1 MRSFSYLSYPIVSN
15 GISSLF
21 PKWSYITMHSVY
33 ELITYQRKRN
43 HQVIAI
49 LSVFFIILF
58 VLSLCAGEIWFWPD
72 QWLSDSARL
81 FIWQLRLPR
90 ALAVM
95 AVGASLAV
103 SGAIMQALFENPLAE
118 PGLLGVS
125 NGAGVVVVCLILA
138 FHGIAPLW
146 LLSVG
151 AVLGALFMTAILLGF
166 SRRHQVTNTRLLLI
180 GVAFGVIFGAMMT
193 WMVYFSTNLD
203 LRQLM
208 YWMMGSFS
216 GIDWRQKWL
225 VIALFPAILWL
236 SRKGNILNYLSL
248 GELQARQLGI
258 SHHKWRNLFVSV
270 VGLLVGLSV
279 ALAGAI
285 SFIGLVIPH
294 ILRLIGLT
302 DHKAL
307 LPASALAGSCGLL
320 LADLFSRL
328 SLSHAEVPIGVVTVT
343 LGAPVFIW
351 LLLRAH
357 HY

>member
-1 MRSFSYLSYPIVSN
+1 MLPKHHLPTYSVS
-15 GISSLF
+15 
-21 PKWSYITMHSVY
+21 
-33 ELITYQRKRN
+33 ELITRQKKRDYR
-43 HQVIAI
+43 VIALLFI
-49 LSVFFIILF
+49 LSTILF
-58 VLSLCAGEIWFWPD
+58 ILSLSAGEIWFWPT
-72 QWLSDSARL
+72 QWLSDSAQL

-90 ALAVM
+90 ALAVFT
-95 AVGASLAV
+95 VGASLAV
-103 SGAIMQALFENPLAE
+103 SGAVMQALFENPLAE

-125 NGAGVVVVCLILA
+125 NGAGVVVVFLILI

-166 SRRHQVTNTRLLLI
+166 AKRHQVTNARLLLI
-180 GVAFGVIFGAMMT
+180 GVAFGVVFGAVMT
-193 WMVYFSTNLD
+193 WMVYFSTSLD

-216 GIDWRQKWL
+216 GIDWRQIWL
-225 VIALFPAILWL
+225 VVALCPLILWL
-236 SRKGNILNYLSL
+236 SGTGKTLNYLSL
-248 GELQARQLGI
+248 GELQAQQLGI
-258 SHHKWRNLFVSV
+258 SHHKWRNLFVSA

-294 ILRLIGLT
+294 ILRLTGLT
-302 DHKAL
+302 DHKTL
-307 LPASALAGSCGLL
+307 LPACTLAGGSCLL

-328 SLSHAEVPIGVVTVT
+328 SLSHAEIPIGVVTAT

-351 LLLRAH
+351 LLLKTSRI
-357 HY
+357 

>member
-1 MRSFSYLSYPIVSN
+1 MLSKYRLPIYSVSE
-15 GISSLF
+15 LLTRQ
-21 PKWSYITMHSVY
+21 KKRDYRVIT
-33 ELITYQRKRN
+33 LLL
-43 HQVIAI
+43 I
-49 LSVFFIILF
+49 LSIGLFI
-58 VLSLCAGEIWFWPD
+58 LSLSAGEIWFWPT
-72 QWLSDSARL
+72 QWLSDSAQL

-90 ALAVM
+90 ALAVFV
-95 AVGASLAV
+95 VGASLAV
-103 SGAIMQALFENPLAE
+103 SGAVMQALFENPLAE

-125 NGAGVVVVCLILA
+125 NGAGVVVVFLILI

-146 LLSVG
+146 LLSAG

-166 SRRHQVTNTRLLLI
+166 AKKHQMTNARLLLI
-180 GVAFGVIFGAMMT
+180 GVAFGVVFGAVMT
-193 WMVYFSTNLD
+193 WMVYFSTSLD

-216 GIDWRQKWL
+216 GIDWRQIWL
-225 VIALFPAILWL
+225 VIALCPLILWL
-236 SRKGNILNYLSL
+236 SRTGKTLNYLSL
-248 GELQARQLGI
+248 GELQAQQLGI
-258 SHHKWRNLFVSV
+258 SHHKWRNLFVSA

-302 DHKAL
+302 DHKTL
-307 LPASALAGSCGLL
+307 LPACTLAGGSCLL

-328 SLSHAEVPIGVVTVT
+328 SLSHAEIPIGVVTAT

-351 LLLRAH
+351 LLLKAPRI
-357 HY
+357 

>member
-1 MRSFSYLSYPIVSN
+1 MRSFFHLSYSVACN
-15 GISSLF
+15 GWLSLF
-21 PKWSYITMHSVY
+21 LKWFHITMNSVY
-33 ELITYQRKRN
+33 ELITFQRRRN
-43 HQVIAI
+43 YKIVAI
-49 LSVFFIILF
+49 LSVLLSILF
-58 VLSLCAGEIWFWPD
+58 ILSLCAGEIWFWPD
-72 QWLSDSARL
+72 EWLSDSAQL

-90 ALAVM
+90 AIAVM
-95 AVGASLAV
+95 IVGASLAV

-118 PGLLGVS
+118 PGLLGIS
-125 NGAGVVVVCLILA
+125 NGAGVVIVFLILA
-138 FHGIAPLW
+138 FHGMAPLW
-146 LLSVG
+146 LLSIG
-151 AVLGALFMTAILLGF
+151 AVFGALCMTAILLGF

-193 WMVYFSTNLD
+193 WMVYFSTSLD

-225 VIALFPAILWL
+225 VIALLPAILWL
-236 SRKGNILNYLSL
+236 SRKGSILNYLSL

-258 SHHKWRNLFVSV
+258 SHHKWRNLFVAV
-270 VGLLVGLSV
+270 IGLLVGLSV

-294 ILRLIGLT
+294 ILRLIGVT
-302 DHKAL
+302 DHKIL
-307 LPASALAGSCGLL
+307 LPASALAGGCGLL

-343 LGAPVFIW
+343 LGAPIFIW
-351 LLLRAH
+351 LLLKTR

>member
-1 MRSFSYLSYPIVSN
+1 MLSKHRLPIYSVS
-15 GISSLF
+15 
-21 PKWSYITMHSVY
+21 
-33 ELITYQRKRN
+33 ELLTRQKKRDYR
-43 HQVIAI
+43 VIALLLI
-49 LSVFFIILF
+49 LSVGLFI
-58 VLSLCAGEIWFWPD
+58 LSLSAGEIWFWPT
-72 QWLSDSARL
+72 QWLSDSAQL

-90 ALAVM
+90 ALAVFV
-95 AVGASLAV
+95 VGASLAV
-103 SGAIMQALFENPLAE
+103 SGAVMQALFENPLAE

-125 NGAGVVVVCLILA
+125 NGAGVVVVFLILI

-146 LLSVG
+146 LLSAG

-166 SRRHQVTNTRLLLI
+166 AKKHQMTNARLLLI
-180 GVAFGVIFGAMMT
+180 GVAFGVVFGAVMT
-193 WMVYFSTNLD
+193 WMVYFSTSLD

-216 GIDWRQKWL
+216 GIDWRQIWL
-225 VIALFPAILWL
+225 VIALCPLILWL
-236 SRKGNILNYLSL
+236 SRTGKTLNYLSL
-248 GELQARQLGI
+248 GELQAQQLGI
-258 SHHKWRNLFVSV
+258 SHHNWRNLFVTA

-302 DHKAL
+302 DHKTL
-307 LPASALAGSCGLL
+307 LPACTLAGGSCLL

-328 SLSHAEVPIGVVTVT
+328 SLSHAEIPIGVVTAT

-351 LLLRAH
+351 LLLKAPRI
-357 HY
+357 

>member
-1 MRSFSYLSYPIVSN
+1 MLSKYRLPIYSVS
-15 GISSLF
+15 
-21 PKWSYITMHSVY
+21 
-33 ELITYQRKRN
+33 ELLTRQKKRDYR
-43 HQVIAI
+43 VIALLLI
-49 LSVFFIILF
+49 LSIGLFI
-58 VLSLCAGEIWFWPD
+58 LSLSAGEIWFWPT
-72 QWLSDSARL
+72 QWLSDSAQL

-90 ALAVM
+90 ALAVFV
-95 AVGASLAV
+95 VGASLAV
-103 SGAIMQALFENPLAE
+103 SGAVMQALFENPLAE

-125 NGAGVVVVCLILA
+125 NGAGVVVVFLILI

-146 LLSVG
+146 LLSAG

-166 SRRHQVTNTRLLLI
+166 AKKHQMTNARLLLI
-180 GVAFGVIFGAMMT
+180 GVAFGVVFGAVMT
-193 WMVYFSTNLD
+193 WMVYFSTSLD

-216 GIDWRQKWL
+216 GIDWRQIWL
-225 VIALFPAILWL
+225 VIALCPLILWL
-236 SRKGNILNYLSL
+236 SRTGKTLNYLSL
-248 GELQARQLGI
+248 GELQAQQLGI
-258 SHHKWRNLFVSV
+258 SHHKWRNLFVSA

-302 DHKAL
+302 DHKTL
-307 LPASALAGSCGLL
+307 LPACTLAGGSCLL

-328 SLSHAEVPIGVVTVT
+328 SLSHAEIPIGVVTAT

-351 LLLRAH
+351 LLLKAPRI
-357 HY
+357 

>member
-1 MRSFSYLSYPIVSN
+1 MASHMR
-15 GISSLF
+15 
-21 PKWSYITMHSVY
+21 SVY

-43 HQVIAI
+43 HRVMVA
-49 LSVFFIILF
+49 LSVLFVILF
-58 VLSLCAGEIWFWPD
+58 ILSLCAGEIWFWPD
-72 QWLSDSARL
+72 QWLSEPARL

-90 ALAVM
+90 AIAVM
-95 AVGASLAV
+95 VVGASLAL

-118 PGLLGVS
+118 PGLLGIS
-125 NGAGVVVVCLILA
+125 NGAGVVVVCLILI

-151 AVLGALFMTAILLGF
+151 AVFGAFFMTAILLGF
-166 SRRHQVTNTRLLLI
+166 SRKHQVTNTRLLLI
-180 GVAFGVIFGAMMT
+180 GVAFGVIFGALMT
-193 WMVYFSTNLD
+193 WMVYFSTSLD

-216 GIDWRQKWL
+216 GVDWRQKWL
-225 VIALFPAILWL
+225 IVALFPVILWL
-236 SRKGNILNYLSL
+236 SSKGNILNYLSL
-248 GELQARQLGI
+248 GELQARQLGVP
-258 SHHKWRNLFVSV
+258 HHKWRNVFVSV
-270 VGLLVGLSV
+270 IGLLVGLSV

-307 LPASALAGSCGLL
+307 LPASALAGGSGLL
-320 LADLFSRL
+320 LADLVSRL

-343 LGAPVFIW
+343 LGSPVFIW
-351 LLLRAH
+351 LLLRTR

>member
-1 MRSFSYLSYPIVSN
+1 MLSKHRLPIYSVS
-15 GISSLF
+15 
-21 PKWSYITMHSVY
+21 
-33 ELITYQRKRN
+33 ELLIRQKKRDYR
-43 HQVIAI
+43 VIALLLI
-49 LSVFFIILF
+49 LSIGLFI
-58 VLSLCAGEIWFWPD
+58 LSLSAGEIWFWPT
-72 QWLSDSARL
+72 QWLSDSAQL

-90 ALAVM
+90 ALAVFV
-95 AVGASLAV
+95 VGASLAV
-103 SGAIMQALFENPLAE
+103 SGAVMQALFENPLAE

-125 NGAGVVVVCLILA
+125 NGAGVVVVFLILI

-146 LLSVG
+146 LLSAG

-166 SRRHQVTNTRLLLI
+166 AKKHQMTNARLLLI
-180 GVAFGVIFGAMMT
+180 GVAFGVVFGAVMT
-193 WMVYFSTNLD
+193 WMVYFSTSLD

-216 GIDWRQKWL
+216 GIDWRQIWL
-225 VIALFPAILWL
+225 VIALCPLILWL
-236 SRKGNILNYLSL
+236 SRTGKTLNYLSL
-248 GELQARQLGI
+248 GELQAQQLGI
-258 SHHKWRNLFVSV
+258 SHYKWRNLFVSA

-302 DHKAL
+302 DHKTL
-307 LPASALAGSCGLL
+307 LPACTLAGGSCLL

-328 SLSHAEVPIGVVTVT
+328 SLSHAEIPIGVVTAT

-351 LLLRAH
+351 LLLKAPRI
-357 HY
+357 

>member
-1 MRSFSYLSYPIVSN
+1 
-15 GISSLF
+15 
-21 PKWSYITMHSVY
+21 MHSVY
-33 ELITYQRKRN
+33 ALITYQRKRN
-43 HQVIAI
+43 HQVIVI
-49 LSVFFIILF
+49 LSVLFITLF

-118 PGLLGVS
+118 PGLLGIS

-138 FHGIAPLW
+138 FHGMAPLW

-151 AVLGALFMTAILLGF
+151 AVFGALFMTAILLTF

-193 WMVYFSTNLD
+193 WMVYFSTSLD

-225 VIALFPAILWL
+225 VIALLPVILWL

-294 ILRLIGLT
+294 ILRLTGLT

-307 LPASALAGSCGLL
+307 LPASALAGGCGLL

-351 LLLRAH
+351 LLLRTH
-357 HY
+357 RY